1 MVSNRRLVDDSG
13 PDFYPTPA
21 WGTRALLRYVS
32 FEGSILEPCCGTGD
46 MADVLKAAGHE
57 VVACDLHDRGYGA
70 VRDFFDIQERHP
82 NIVTNPPFNLAEEV
96 LAHALRLADSKVC
109 LLLRTAFLEGRGRY
123 EGIYRDTP
131 PSRLI
136 VFSQRLSMYP
146 AGSVVDGGGTTSYS
160 WFVWDA
166 ADTSKETRITW
177 IEPGMKP
184 RTVSPKQI
192 EMFQHAAAAESPA
205 G

>member
-1 MVSNRRLVDDSG
+1 MVSNRRLVDEGG

-21 WGTRALLRYVS
+21 WGTKALLRYVS
-32 FEGSILEPCCGTGD
+32 FDGSILEPCCGTGD
-46 MADVLKAAGHE
+46 MADVLKAAGHN
-57 VVACDLHDRGYGA
+57 VVASDLHDRGYGA
-70 VRDFFDIQERHP
+70 VRDFFEVHERFP
-82 NIVTNPPFNLAEEV
+82 NIVTNPPFNIAEDI
-96 LAHALRLADSKVC
+96 LAHALTLADSKVC
-109 LLLRTAFLEGRGRY
+109 LLLRTAFLEGRRRY

-146 AGSVVDGGGTTSYS
+146 AGAVVDGGGTTSYS

-166 ADTSKETRITW
+166 ADTSRQTKITW

-184 RTVSPKQI
+184 RTVAANQTS
-192 EMFQHAAAAESPA
+192 MFAALEDAE
-205 G
+205 